1 MGKFADKFM
10 NAFGSKDDDYDDFD
24 EDLYDDDMVDEDEF
38 DEPEEQ
44 RRGGLFGRKSSSAQD
59 SESRESREVK
69 ETREPVQKSSG
80 SVNPFNRSG
89 RASRP
94 AVNPRMGGGNEVCI
108 FKPSSIED
116 SREITETLLQGKAVV
131 INFEGL
137 HVEISQRI
145 IDFIS
150 GSCYALDGNLQKISN
165 YIFIATPNSVDISGD
180 FQDLFGG
187 DDSSFDIAGFK
198 SPLI

>member
-1 MGKFADKFM
+1 MGLKDKFL
-10 NAFGSKDDDYDDFD
+10 NAFSGGNDDDYEDFD
-24 EDLYDDDMVDEDEF
+24 EEIYDDEDMIDEDLA
-38 DEPEEQ
+38 DEPES
-44 RRGGLFGRKSSSAQD
+44 RRGGFFKKKASQSDDRDRESGEGGSRNMNPFSSRTPKTTAPSRSAAPRSSA
-59 SESRESREVK
+59 
-69 ETREPVQKSSG
+69 
-80 SVNPFNRSG
+80 
-89 RASRP
+89 
-94 AVNPRMGGGNEVCI
+94 NEVCI

-165 YIFIATPNSVDISGD
+165 YIFIATPNSEDISGD
-180 FQDLFGG
+180 FQNLFAS
-187 DDSSFDIAGFK
+187 DDGSFDITGFK

>member
-1 MGKFADKFM
+1 MGKLSDKFLD
-10 NAFGSKDDDYDDFD
+10 AFSVKADDDDDEFYDD
-24 EDLYDDDMVDEDEF
+24 EEYVEDEYETEE
-38 DEPEEQ
+38 EPAPVKEK
-44 RRGGLFGRKSSSAQD
+44 GGLFGKKKKA
-59 SESRESREVK
+59 ES
-69 ETREPVQKSSG
+69 
-80 SVNPFNRSG
+80 F
-89 RASRP
+89 
-94 AVNPRMGGGNEVCI
+94 GGGKAAAGNNRYAQQEVCI

-116 SREITETLLQGKAVV
+116 SREITETLLQGKAVI

-180 FQDLFGG
+180 FQDLFNG
-187 DDSSFDIAGFK
+187 DDSNTFDIAGFK
-198 SPLI
+198 SPLL

>member
-1 MGKFADKFM
+1 MGKFSDKFLG
-10 NAFGSKDDDYDDFD
+10 AFMKGDEEYDDEFDEYDDILDEDGYFPEDDFD
-24 EDLYDDDMVDEDEF
+24 EPAPAPKKKERI
-38 DEPEEQ
+38 PQEE
-44 RRGGLFGRKSSSAQD
+44 K
-59 SESRESREVK
+59 VK
-69 ETREPVQKSSG
+69 
-80 SVNPFNRSG
+80 PF
-89 RASRP
+89 ARP
-94 AVNPRMGGGNEVCI
+94 AKTSYHSGKVGQQEVCV

-116 SREITETLLQGKAVV
+116 SREITETLLLGKAVI

-187 DDSSFDIAGFK
+187 GDSSFDIAGIK
-198 SPLI
+198 SPLL